1 MSTPLAPL
9 LVETKQLESLLGNSN
24 LLIID
29 VSRPQVY
36 RHYHIPGAI
45 HLDYTQIIRFAPP
58 IGGLLPSS
66 EQFNRLMSAIG
77 LTPKTHVVAYDDEGG
92 GNAARL
98 LWTLEAFGHRHFSL
112 LNGGLHS
119 WANEGHPLSNNPV
132 FPEPSTYQALFKGYN
147 VADQKYILKHL
158 NNPNVQILDARS
170 RAEFDGSE
178 AYSKHS
184 GRIPGAIHFKWSI
197 GLDPTKNLRFRSAD
211 EIATLLLS
219 SGISSDKEVIVYC
232 QTHHRSALSWFML
245 KQLGYAKVRGYP
257 GSWSDWGNCD
267 DTPIETNSN
276 TEAD

>member
-147 VADQKYILKHL
+147 VADKNYILEHL
-158 NNPNVQILDARS
+158 NDPNVQILDARS
-170 RAEFDGSE
+170 KAEFDSSE

-197 GLDPTKNLRFRSAD
+197 GLDPTKNLRFRSED
-211 EIATLLLS
+211 EISTLLLS

-267 DTPIETNSN
+267 DTPIETANK
-276 TEAD
+276 TESD